1 MPFYKWKPNK
11 LPYGTNPLPGLV
23 LRGASC
29 NQWVLLVIR
38 SPGQPRQCGRTAL
51 FLIGGRCKHC
61 IEYSSAVLVT
71 CRGGG
76 ARVQIFGS
84 DNGLVIHV
92 YRALPDSLITAI
104 HIPADLPLL
113 IYLPIIIYF
122 HTSVTLRV
130 RPSVCQ
136 DDPQKTLKIGAWEW
150 RLGRWW
156 DDAWGSGHGR
166 GTLGP

>member
-1 MPFYKWKPNK
+1 M
-11 LPYGTNPLPGLV
+11 
-23 LRGASC
+23 
-29 NQWVLLVIR
+29 R
-38 SPGQPRQCGRTAL
+38 SPGQPRQCGRIAL

-71 CRGGG
+71 CSGDGGGVVAGGRG

-150 RLGRWW
+150 KRGR
-156 DDAWGSGHGR
+156 
-166 GTLGP
+166 